1 MKVAHF
7 LYISLSSQAKLKKL
21 NPSTLQSQN
30 LGDVPEQEQLISSL
44 GSQVESCGRSGVE
57 SEAPLLELISLS
69 YALHYIGGLR
79 LCMGISLC
87 SCHRKKYMYF
97 LSQWNNLEN
106 IISNFFPFF

>member
-7 LYISLSSQAKLKKL
+7 LYISLSSQAKLKRL

-57 SEAPLLELISLS
+57 SEAPLLELILS
-69 YALHYIGGLR
+69 YALHYIGRLR
-79 LCMGISLC
+79 LYMGISL
-87 SCHRKKYMYF
+87 SSHHRKK
-97 LSQWNNLEN
+97 N
-106 IISNFFPFF
+106 ISYPSGTI